1 MSSLMTS
8 VGAYGIAPYKS
19 VVSQGFTLDGQGRK
33 MSKSLGNVIDP
44 NKVCATQGADIIRLW
59 VASVDTSVDVSCD
72 EEILSHVGNAYRHF
86 RNTFRFLLGELEDQ
100 FDLATDGLAFDDL
113 CDYDKCVL
121 TRMCEVHNQVTQAY
135 QDYKFNQVYRTLY
148 DYVVTELSQGYLNAT
163 KDRVYCGATTG
174 LERRSALTTWSYLL
188 AMLVRDL
195 QPILVFT
202 CDEVLEHM
210 PQSLREGKT
219 FAALLS
225 WFSAPVDEKH
235 MATYLPAYKVLVQIR
250 NSFTKAY
257 ERAREDTSF
266 EENTTQATLARIS
279 LTLDMKK
286 ALEVVP
292 HLDIA
297 EALVCSTVELSDGKD
312 LSCSVV
318 QATGTKCPRCWNW
331 RHLESDDLCSR
342 CSKVM
347 GNL

>member
-1 MSSLMTS
+1 
-8 VGAYGIAPYKS
+8 
-19 VVSQGFTLDGQGRK
+19 
-33 MSKSLGNVIDP
+33 
-44 NKVCATQGADIIRLW
+44 
-59 VASVDTSVDVSCD
+59 
-72 EEILSHVGNAYRHF
+72 
-86 RNTFRFLLGELEDQ
+86 
-100 FDLATDGLAFDDL
+100 
-113 CDYDKCVL
+113 
-121 TRMCEVHNQVTQAY
+121 MCEVHNQVTQAY

-235 MATYLPAYKVLVQIR
+235 MATYLPAYKALVQIR

-266 EENTTQATLARIS
+266 DENTTQATLARIS
-279 LTLDMKK
+279 LTPEMKK

-292 HLDIA
+292 HLDVA
-297 EALVCSTVELSDGKD
+297 EALVCSAVELSDGED

-318 QATGTKCPRCWNW
+318 QATGSKCPRCWNW
-331 RHLESDDLCSR
+331 RHLESDGLCSR
-342 CSKVM
+342 CSEVM